1 MVINKRALV
10 CACLVLVGS
19 CMRME
24 AVTLFDKNL
33 NEYHIP
39 SHIIYSSHYRA
50 TWTDLLKTVGVLGG
64 IVGVGFA
71 IKVCYDYFHWTDA
84 RIIQWAREKLA
95 EIRDRYTFIN
105 STTSQLR
112 PQDAVFIDLFTNFGL
127 NTNSSMDSTLRAA
140 GPLHS
145 AVDRMLTDFNTL
157 CSIIEEC
164 GKRKL
169 VHNSLIEEALE
180 HARLLGPIIN
190 MIRQTKEYKKEAVE
204 IEKLKNSREQLHT
217 QQAALCNQIA
227 HNHNHDTVVIVEKK

>member
-1 MVINKRALV
+1 MVINKRALI

-24 AVTLFDKNL
+24 ADFYIDNNGRAHKIHC
-33 NEYHIP
+33 EP
-39 SHIIYSSHYRA
+39 A
-50 TWTDLLKTVGVLGG
+50 TWTDLLKTVGVIGG

-84 RIIQWAREKLA
+84 RIMQWAREKLT

-112 PQDAVFIDLFTNFGL
+112 PEETAFIDLFTNFGL

-169 VHNSLIEEALE
+169 VNNSLIAESLE
-180 HARLLGPIIN
+180 HARLLEPIIH
-190 MIRQTKEYKKEAVE
+190 MILQTKEYKKEAVE

-217 QQAALCNQIA
+217 QQAVLCNQIA
-227 HNHNHDTVVIVEKK
+227 HQLDHHSHDTVVIVEKKK